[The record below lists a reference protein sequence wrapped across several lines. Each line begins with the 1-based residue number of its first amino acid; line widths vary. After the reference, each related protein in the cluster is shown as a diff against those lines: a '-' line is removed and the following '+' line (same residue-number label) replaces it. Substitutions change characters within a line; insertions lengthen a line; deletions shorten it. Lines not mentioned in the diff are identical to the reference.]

1 MKRPTTSATH
11 NVLRQRSIFDD
22 TVASRIEALLARC
35 DQLRLA
41 RDIDRPT
48 TFNAAGERHARSV
61 AERDEAMAAA
71 PLPGGI
77 GLKDERLEITATAS
91 FSSASPPFNQE
102 S

>member
-1 MKRPTTSATH
+1 MQNSRPTRPGCPLDERV
-11 NVLRQRSIFDD
+11 ND
-22 TVASRIEALLARC
+22 RIAALLARVEGI
-35 DQLRLA
+35 RLA
-41 RDIDRPT
+41 RDIAKPT
-48 TFNAAGERHARSV
+48 LFDAAGEAHARSV
-61 AERDEAMAAA
+61 AEQDEAMAAA